1 MLKKKK
7 LKNLSH
13 NQSTMD
19 PNVSIETA
27 VAEASIMLSHI
38 MEWVN
43 HQIIL
48 KNYTST

>member
-1 MLKKKK
+1 MLKEKKF
-7 LKNLSH
+7 KNLLH

-27 VAEASIMLSHI
+27 MAEASIMLSHI

-43 HQIIL
+43 HQILLI
-48 KNYTST
+48 NYTFT